1 MNKTFFRVG
10 SYHLRRK
17 SGTPSRL
24 SAFPLLRRWLLVA
37 GTVLWLTGGW
47 YSRSLALPLSAGDR
61 IKVTIPEGEEFS
73 GIYEVN
79 LNGELELPYLEA
91 IQVSGVEPAQV
102 RERIHAALVAGGF
115 FQPSFLKVSVGV
127 VQWAP
132 VQVFVSGSTFQPGR
146 VLINEWSD
154 AEQTQS
160 PVQLAGQGPYERSLS
175 SAIRQAGGVL
185 PTADVSQVEL
195 IRDGRRERFDLS
207 GIFTGAPVE
216 DIPLIAGDQVIVPD
230 RGSVD
235 PAIVRPSQITPI
247 GVKIF
252 ISNLTVPAAGNAIAA
267 VGRDATSFP
276 YGSRFSHAVVSG
288 NCAGGTT
295 VINAYRRAVLVR
307 SDAST
312 GKTTTLDKGVE
323 ELLRRSTSN
332 TNNPYLMPNDAVACY
347 DSAVVNLSGVM
358 KILSDIIAPGA
369 ELYNRILR

>member
-1 MNKTFFRVG
+1 MNKTTFRFR
-10 SYHLRRK
+10 SYHWRLK
-17 SGTPSRL
+17 PGTSSRL
-24 SAFPLLRRWLLVA
+24 SAFQLLRRWLLVTGA
-37 GTVLWLTGGW
+37 ALWLTGGW
-47 YSRSLALPLSAGDR
+47 CPRSLALPLSAGDR

-79 LNGELELPYLEA
+79 LNGELELPYLEG
-91 IQVSGVEPAQV
+91 IQVSGLEPAEV

-115 FQPSFLKVSVGV
+115 FQPTFLKVSVGV

-185 PTADVSQVEL
+185 PTADVRQVEL
-195 IRDGRRERFDLS
+195 IRNGRRQRFDLY
-207 GIFTGAPVE
+207 GVFTGAPVA

-230 RGSVD
+230 RGSID
-235 PAIVRPSQITPI
+235 PTIVRPSQITPV

-267 VGRDATSFP
+267 IGRDATSFP

-307 SDAST
+307 SDATT

-332 TNNPYLMPNDAVACY
+332 TSNPYLMPNDAVACY
-347 DSAVVNLSGVM
+347 DSAVVNFSGVM
-358 KILSDIIAPGA
+358 RILSDIIAPGA
-369 ELYNRILR
+369 ELYDRILR

>member
-1 MNKTFFRVG
+1 LFRLICRSLLIG
-10 SYHLRRK
+10 
-17 SGTPSRL
+17 GTS
-24 SAFPLLRRWLLVA
+24 LLVA
-37 GTVLWLTGGW
+37 GGW
-47 YSRSLALPLSAGDR
+47 PSSALALPLSAGDR
-61 IKVTIPEGEEFS
+61 IRVTIPEGEEFS
-73 GIYEVN
+73 GIFEVN
-79 LNGELELPYLEA
+79 LNGELELPYLDG
-91 IQVSGVEPAQV
+91 IQVSGLDPAQV
-102 RERIHAALVAGGF
+102 RSRIHSALVNGGF
-115 FQPSFLKVSVGV
+115 FQPTFLKVSVSV

-146 VLINEWSD
+146 VLINEWTD

-160 PVQLAGQGPYERSLS
+160 PVQSAGQGPYERSLS
-175 SAIRQAGGVL
+175 SAIRQAGGVM
-185 PTADVSQVEL
+185 PTADVTRIEL
-195 IRDGRRERFDLS
+195 IREGRRQQFDLS
-207 GIFTGAPVE
+207 GIFTGAPVQ
-216 DIPLIAGDQVIVPD
+216 DTPLIAGDQVIVPD
-230 RGSVD
+230 RGEID
-235 PAIVRPSQITPI
+235 PAIVRPSQITPV

-267 VGRDATSFP
+267 IGRDATSFP

-307 SDAST
+307 SDPST

-323 ELLRRSTSN
+323 ELIRRSTSN

-358 KILSDIIAPGA
+358 RILSDIIAPGA

>member
-1 MNKTFFRVG
+1 M
-10 SYHLRRK
+10 
-17 SGTPSRL
+17 
-24 SAFPLLRRWLLVA
+24 SAFQLLRRWLLVTGA
-37 GTVLWLTGGW
+37 ALWLTGGW

-79 LNGELELPYLEA
+79 LNGELELPYLEG
-91 IQVSGVEPAQV
+91 IQVSGLEPAEV

-115 FQPSFLKVSVGV
+115 FQPTFLKVSVGV

-185 PTADVSQVEL
+185 PTADVRQVEL
-195 IRDGRRERFDLS
+195 IRNGRRQRFDLY
-207 GIFTGAPVE
+207 GVFTGAPVA

-230 RGSVD
+230 RGSID
-235 PAIVRPSQITPI
+235 PTIVRPSQITPV

-267 VGRDATSFP
+267 IGRDATSFP

-307 SDAST
+307 SDATT

-332 TNNPYLMPNDAVACY
+332 ASNPYLMPNDAVACY
-347 DSAVVNLSGVM
+347 DSAVVNFSGVM
-358 KILSDIIAPGA
+358 RILSDIIAPGA
-369 ELYNRILR
+369 ELYDRILR